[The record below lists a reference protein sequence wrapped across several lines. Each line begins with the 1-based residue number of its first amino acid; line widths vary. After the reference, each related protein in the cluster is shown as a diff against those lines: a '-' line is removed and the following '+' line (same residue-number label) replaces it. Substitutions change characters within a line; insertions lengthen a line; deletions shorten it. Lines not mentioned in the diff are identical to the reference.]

1 FDENYEPTDE
11 EIVDYAK
18 FLGIDPDTEPDLLWI
33 ARQSL
38 KAPLPPNWK
47 PWWVQ
52 ISDSHSIDG
61 RKKKGFC

>member
-1 FDENYEPTDE
+1 FDENYEPTNE

-18 FLGIDPDTEPDLLWI
+18 FLGIDPDTEPHLLWI

-47 PWWVQ
+47 PWCV
-52 ISDSHSIDG
+52 
-61 RKKKGFC
+61 